1 MAKIGIYDVFESG
14 EYSISGGSGQI
25 KLTIPINLAVAAIGF
40 MFKGISIA
48 GSCPATAIWD
58 SGYSEVSNGRSSP
71 GGYPSGATAAGCFY
85 TGISSYAA
93 DPPTDYWTNWADSG
107 IQGDGVSAYAE
118 VQVPN
123 IPYGTTFK
131 TGTWEKYVYNY
142 DGQPRT
148 GSIDGLSQGTVA
160 GSGGYKMQTG
170 ALYVGSLGTTMG
182 VNVSGYGAHQRA
194 RIRARVQYSGSGYL
208 VETKTGNCSNN
219 YGGSVS
225 GPLNN
230 GQTGSSSMSLPSGNI
245 SHSIGGSGRA
255 GFRYRVQ
262 YTYQQ
267 AYEIKTSNVQAS
279 CGGFSCG
286 YSEAIN
292 NGSWV
297 LPYSGTDAWIRMDPL
312 AFQPGNTA
320 TINISVGGS
329 QKCGVKVAYEYTRA
343 RPLLLNTLEIR
354 KGPTTTYAL
363 PVVDPEDINLDLD
376 SYVQALVP
384 TSPSDPT
391 PIIRCVDLVE
401 VDDGE
406 AGPVRINTHHG
417 SKAVRKWQG

>member
-1 MAKIGIYDVFESG
+1 MADVFESG

-25 KLTIPINLAVAAIGF
+25 KLTIPINLAVTAIGF

-48 GSCPATAIWD
+48 GSYPATAIWN
-58 SGYSEVSNGRSSP
+58 SGYSEVSNGGSSP
-71 GGYPSGATAAGCFY
+71 GGYPCGATAAGCFY
-85 TGISSYAA
+85 TGISKLQAA
-93 DPPTDYWTNWADSG
+93 GP
-107 IQGDGVSAYAE
+107 
-118 VQVPN
+118 
-123 IPYGTTFK
+123 
-131 TGTWEKYVYNY
+131 
-142 DGQPRT
+142 
-148 GSIDGLSQGTVA
+148 
-160 GSGGYKMQTG
+160 
-170 ALYVGSLGTTMG
+170 
-182 VNVSGYGAHQRA
+182 
-194 RIRARVQYSGSGYL
+194 GYL
-208 VETKTGNCSNN
+208 IETKTGNCSNN
-219 YGGSVS
+219 YGGSVA

-230 GQTGSSSMSLPSGNI
+230 GQTGSSSMGLPSGNI
-245 SHSIGGSGRA
+245 SHSIGGSGKA
-255 GFRYRVQ
+255 GFQYRVQ

-286 YSEAIN
+286 YSVAIN

-297 LPYSGTDAWIRMDPL
+297 LPYSGNDAWIRMDPL

-401 VDDGE
+401 VDDGD

>member
-58 SGYSEVSNGRSSP
+58 SGYSEVSNGGSSP

-85 TGISSYAA
+85 TGISKYQAA
-93 DPPTDYWTNWADSG
+93 PPTQQNTGWNDSG
-107 IQGDGVSAYAE
+107 ISPRAQSVSNS
-118 VQVPN
+118 VVVPSV
-123 IPYGTTFK
+123 PEGGKFQSGTVEYYG
-131 TGTWEKYVYNY
+131 YNY
-142 DGQPRT
+142 DGQTR
-148 GSIDGLSQGTVA
+148 SLYIN
-160 GSGGYKMQTG
+160 GSGPYTVGGSGSYKMISS
-170 ALYVGSLGTTMG
+170 ALSAGDCGSQKT
-182 VNVSGYGAHQRA
+182 VNVYGSGMFQA
-194 RIRARVQYSGSGYL
+194 ARVRAIVYYLGSGYL
-208 VETKTGNCSNN
+208 IETKTGNCSNN
-219 YGGSVS
+219 YGGSVA

>member
-48 GSCPATAIWD
+48 GSYPATAIWD
-58 SGYSEVSNGRSSP
+58 SGYSEVSNGGSSP

-85 TGISSYAA
+85 TGISKYQAA
-93 DPPTDYWTNWADSG
+93 PPTQQNTGWNDSG
-107 IQGDGVSAYAE
+107 ISPRAQSVSNS
-118 VQVPN
+118 VVVPSV
-123 IPYGTTFK
+123 PEGGKFQSGTVEYYG
-131 TGTWEKYVYNY
+131 YNY
-142 DGQPRT
+142 DGQTR
-148 GSIDGLSQGTVA
+148 SLYIN
-160 GSGGYKMQTG
+160 GSGPYTVGGSGSYKMISS
-170 ALYVGSLGTTMG
+170 ALSAGDCGSQKT
-182 VNVSGYGAHQRA
+182 VNVYGSGMFQA
-194 RIRARVQYSGSGYL
+194 ARVRAIVYYLGSGYL
-208 VETKTGNCSNN
+208 IETKTGNCSNN
-219 YGGSVS
+219 YGGSVA

>member
-48 GSCPATAIWD
+48 GSCPATAIWN
-58 SGYSEVSNGRSSP
+58 SGYSEVSNGGSSP
-71 GGYPSGATAAGCFY
+71 GGYPSGATAAAALY

-93 DPPTDYWTNWADSG
+93 GPPTDYWTNWADSG
-107 IQGDGVSAYAE
+107 IRGDGVSAYAE

-123 IPYGTTFK
+123 IPGGTTFK

-142 DGQPRT
+142 DGQART
-148 GSIDGLSQGTVA
+148 GYIDGLSQGTVA

-170 ALYVGSLGTTMG
+170 ALYVGNLGTTMG
-182 VNVSGYGAHQRA
+182 VNVSGSGAHQRA
-194 RIRARVQYSGSGYL
+194 RIRARVQYLGSGYL
-208 VETKTGNCSNN
+208 VETKTGKCSNN
-219 YGGSVS
+219 YGGNVA

-230 GQTGSSSMSLPSGNI
+230 GQTGSSSMSLPRGNI
-245 SHSIGGSGRA
+245 THSIGGSGRA
-255 GFRYRVQ
+255 GFQYAVQ

-329 QKCGVKVAYEYTRA
+329 QKCGVKVAYAYTRA
-343 RPLLLNTLEIR
+343 RPLLLNTLEVR
-354 KGPTTTYAL
+354 KGSTTTYAL
-363 PVVDPEDINLDLD
+363 PVVSLTDVNLDLD
-376 SYVQALVP
+376 SYVQMLVP
-384 TSPSDPT
+384 TSPEDQT

>member
-25 KLTIPINLAVAAIGF
+25 KLTIPINLAVTAIGF
-40 MFKGISIA
+40 RFKGISIA
-48 GSCPATAIWD
+48 GSYPAT
-58 SGYSEVSNGRSSP
+58 GVYYSDLVQVSNGGSS
-71 GGYPSGATAAGCFY
+71 GGGVPSGASAAAALY

-93 DPPTDYWTNWADSG
+93 GPPTDYWTDWADSG
-107 IQGDGVSAYAE
+107 IQGDGVTAYAE

-123 IPYGTTFK
+123 IPDGTTFK

-148 GSIDGLSQGTVA
+148 GYIDGLSQGTVA

-170 ALYVGSLGTTMG
+170 ALYVGNLGTTMG
-182 VNVSGYGAHQRA
+182 VNVSGSGAHQRA

-219 YGGSVS
+219 YGGNVA
-225 GPLNN
+225 GPLND
-230 GQTGSSSMSLPSGNI
+230 GQTAQASMSLPSGNI
-245 SHSIGGSGRA
+245 KHSIGGSGLA
-255 GFRYRVQ
+255 GFRYAVQ

-279 CGGFSCG
+279 CNGYSCG
-286 YSEAIN
+286 YGGAIN
-292 NGSWV
+292 NESWV
-297 LPYSGTDAWIRMDPL
+297 LPYSGTDAWIRMNPL

-320 TINISVGGS
+320 NISISVAGS
-329 QKCGVKVAYEYTRA
+329 QKCGVKVAYAYTRA
-343 RPLLLNTLEIR
+343 RPLLLNTLEVR
-354 KGPTTTYAL
+354 KGSTTTYAL
-363 PVVDPEDINLDLD
+363 PVVSLTDVNLDLD
-376 SYVQALVP
+376 SYVQMLVP
-384 TSPSDPT
+384 TSPEDQT

-401 VDDGE
+401 VDDGD

>member
-1 MAKIGIYDVFESG
+1 MADVFESG

-25 KLTIPINLAVAAIGF
+25 KLTIPINLAVTAIGF

-48 GSCPATAIWD
+48 GSYPATAIWN
-58 SGYSEVSNGRSSP
+58 SGYSEVSNGGWSP
-71 GGYPSGATAAGCFY
+71 GGYPCGATAAGCFY
-85 TGISSYAA
+85 TGISKYQAA
-93 DPPTDYWTNWADSG
+93 PPTQQNTGWADSG
-107 IQGDGVSAYAE
+107 QSGSGNNVSNSIT
-118 VQVPN
+118 VPT
-123 IPYGTTFK
+123 IPGGGEFQSGTVEYYG
-131 TGTWEKYVYNY
+131 YNY
-142 DGQPRT
+142 DHHTR
-148 GSIDGLSQGTVA
+148 SLYIN
-160 GSGGYKMQTG
+160 GSGPYSVGGSGNYKMISA
-170 ALYVGSLGTTMG
+170 ALSAGDMG
-182 VNVSGYGAHQRA
+182 KTKNVNVYGTEMHN
-194 RIRARVQYSGSGYL
+194 RARVRAIIYYLGSGYL
-208 VETKTGNCSNN
+208 IETKTGNCSNN
-219 YGGSVS
+219 YGGSVA

-245 SHSIGGSGRA
+245 SHSIGGSGKA
-255 GFRYRVQ
+255 GFQYRVQ
-262 YTYQQ
+262 YTYQRQ
-267 AYEIKTSNVQAS
+267 YEIKTSNVQAS

-286 YSEAIN
+286 YSAAIN

-297 LPYSGTDAWIRMDPL
+297 LPYSGNDAWILMDSL

-329 QKCGVKVAYEYTRA
+329 QKCGVKVAYAYTRA